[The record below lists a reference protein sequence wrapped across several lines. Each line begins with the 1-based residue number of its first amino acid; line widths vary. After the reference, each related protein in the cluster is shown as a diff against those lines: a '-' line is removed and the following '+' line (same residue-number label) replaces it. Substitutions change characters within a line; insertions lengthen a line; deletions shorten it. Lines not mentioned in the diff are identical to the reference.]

1 MADNVVA
8 APGIGGATFA
18 TDDIGGVQYPR
29 TKLTLGADGVT
40 DGDVSASNPLPV
52 VLTGGAT
59 SANQVTEI
67 AALGAPADAEAAGD
81 GSIIALLK
89 RLRTLLG
96 STLTVSGTVVA
107 NLGTIAGAA
116 TDAMVQAVRDRLPA
130 ALVGG
135 RLDVNVGASVLPTGA
150 ATSANQATEVASL
163 ASIDGKL
170 SGALSVTGSTVGIVG
185 NVEVTNDV
193 GNPLPVSGTVTA
205 NIGTSGSLALE
216 AGNLATLTAK
226 DFATQTTLAL
236 IKAKTD
242 NIPADPSR
250 EGGVLATAAKQ
261 DTGNASLATV
271 AGAVLA
277 SGAMP
282 TTITGV
288 PALALVSDA
297 PETGWK
303 DGEVR
308 PFSVNSSGRLR
319 VSTYPADMEI
329 EFFRKPDSICAFNIP
344 DLTDGN
350 DPWSCGLASPYP

>member
-59 SANQVTEI
+59 SVNQVTEI

-89 RLRTLLG
+89 RLRTILG
-96 STLTVSGTVVA
+96 SGVAVTGTVVA

-116 TDAMVQAVRDRLPA
+116 TDVMVQAVRDRLPA

-135 RLDVNVGASVLPTGA
+135 RLDVNVGASALPTGA

-163 ASIDGKL
+163 ASIDSKL

-205 NIGTSGSLALE
+205 NIGTSGALALE
-216 AGNLATLTAK
+216 AGNLATLVAK
-226 DFATQTTLAL
+226 DFAT
-236 IKAKTD
+236 
-242 NIPADPSR
+242 S
-250 EGGVLATAAKQ
+250 AKQ

-271 AGAVLA
+271 AGVVLA

-282 TTITGV
+282 TAITGV
-288 PALALVSDA
+288 PALGLVSDA

-308 PFSVNSSGRLR
+308 PLSVNSSGRLR

-329 EFFRKPDSICAFNIP
+329 EIFRKPDSLCAFNIP
-344 DLTDGN
+344 DLTDGS
-350 DPWSCGLASPYP
+350 DLWSCGLASPYP